1 MTTPPRRISDR
12 YELGDTLGFGGMSEV
27 HLARDTRL
35 SRDVAIK
42 ILRAD
47 LARDPSFY
55 LRFRREAQNAA
66 SLNHPTI
73 VQVYDTGEAETPTG
87 PLPYIV
93 MEYVD
98 GETLRDVLRRD
109 GHIAPRTAMT
119 WMADVCAALDFSH
132 KNGIVHRD
140 MKPANVMLSKSGEIK
155 VMDFG
160 IARAM
165 SDPNAGMTQTA
176 AVIGTAQYLSPE
188 QARGETVDA
197 RSDVYAAGC
206 VLFELLTGEPPFT
219 GDSPVSVAYQHVR
232 EDPRTPS
239 AVLSSVPPELDSIV
253 LKAISK
259 NPANRY
265 QTAGE
270 MRQDLIRVL
279 AGRKP
284 EAPMI
289 MSDADRDFMLGGAS
303 RGRGRQA
310 AAAGAAGAAG
320 ATAAGATG
328 TSPAKP
334 DDGESPSDDVD
345 PDAPTQEVRK
355 PRVVPPARHA
365 QGQKRNRTR
374 LILAISAAVIVA
386 ILAVVGLAYWL
397 NSSGGTPHETEVS
410 MPNQI
415 GKPAS
420 DAQVALQR
428 LGFDVQT
435 RRENSD
441 TVPLDHVITTNPTP
455 DARAVKGQS
464 VTMVVSSG
472 PKIALV
478 PDVTGKPQQQATDQL
493 TKAGFTVDKDVTRT
507 SSASVAAGSVV
518 STNPAGRTNVPL
530 NQPIKLTVSTGPEQI
545 RVPDVTNQQVDQAKS
560 NLSELGFKV
569 TTSDVESDQ
578 PTGTVVGQNPTGG
591 TTVTKGSAV
600 SLQVA
605 KQPPKITMP
614 RVTGMDLNAAK
625 AALISAGFTGT
636 INVDGS
642 VKSNL
647 PWTDNQVYGQSPG
660 TGAQVDANGSVTL
673 KYWARK

>member
-1 MTTPPRRISDR
+1 MTPPRRISDR

-73 VQVYDTGEAETPTG
+73 VQVYDTGEAETSTG

-93 MEYVD
+93 MEYVE

-109 GHIAPRTAMT
+109 GQIAPRTAMT

-140 MKPANVMLSKSGEIK
+140 MKPANVMLSKAGEIK

-165 SDPNAGMTQTA
+165 SDPSASMTQTA

-188 QARGETVDA
+188 QARGEAVDA

-239 AVLSSVPPELDSIV
+239 SVLSTVPPKLDSIV

-265 QTAGE
+265 QSAGE

-289 MSDADRDFMLGGAS
+289 MTDADRDSMLGD
-303 RGRGRQA
+303 GRQRTGRA
-310 AAAGAAGAAG
+310 TPAHVGVAGADGGGQPPDESGGAGADGAG
-320 ATAAGATG
+320 RRRRQ
-328 TSPAKP
+328 P
-334 DDGESPSDDVD
+334 DREG
-345 PDAPTQEVRK
+345 
-355 PRVVPPARHA
+355 RVS
-365 QGQKRNRTR
+365 KW
-374 LILAISAAVIVA
+374 ILGVAAAVIA
-386 ILAVVGLAYWL
+386 IILVVGTALYL
-397 NSSGGTPHETEVS
+397 TRGNSQVPQVAVPSE
-410 MPNQI
+410 I
-415 GKPAS
+415 GQSAS
-420 DAQVALQR
+420 DAQVALTR
-428 LGFDVQT
+428 LGFQVQIN
-435 RRENSD
+435 RIND
-441 TVPLDHVITTNPTP
+441 NVVPVDHVISSTP
-455 DARAVKGQS
+455 SPGAQATKGRTVILQ
-464 VTMVVSSG
+464 VSLG
-472 PKIALV
+472 PKIAPV
-478 PDVTGKPQQQATDQL
+478 PNVAGKSVQVATATL
-493 TKAGFTVDKDVTRT
+493 TAAGFTVSKNVTRVP
-507 SSASVAAGSVV
+507 SATVPSGSVV
-518 STNPAGRTNVPL
+518 STTPAANADTPQ
-530 NQPIKLTVSTGPEQI
+530 NQPITLSVSTGPQQV
-545 RVPDVTNQQVDQAKS
+545 RVPDVTNQQVGQAQA
-560 NLSELGFKV
+560 NLQGLGFVV
-569 TTSDVESDQ
+569 TVQQVDSNA
-578 PTGTVVGQNPTGG
+578 PAGTVVAQSPVGGSNAPKG
-591 TTVTKGSAV
+591 TTVT
-600 SLQVA
+600 LQVA
-605 KQPPKITMP
+605 RVNRIAMP
-614 RVTGMDLNAAK
+614 NLINLDLNAAK
-625 AALISAGFTGT
+625 AALLSAGFMG
-636 INVDGS
+636 IIDVDGS

-647 PWTDNQVYGQSPG
+647 PWTDNKVWQQSPAPG
-660 TGAQVDANGSVTL
+660 SQVDSNGTVL
-673 KYWARK
+673 LRYWAPRS

>member
-1 MTTPPRRISDR
+1 MTPPRRISDR

-109 GHIAPRTAMT
+109 GTIAPRTAMT

-140 MKPANVMLSKSGEIK
+140 MKPANVMLSKAGEIK

-165 SDPNAGMTQTA
+165 SDPSASMTQTA

-188 QARGETVDA
+188 QARGESVDA

-219 GDSPVSVAYQHVR
+219 GDSPVAVAYQHVR

-265 QTAGE
+265 QSAGE

-284 EAPMI
+284 EAPTI
-289 MSDADRDFMLGGAS
+289 MTDADRQSLLGDGRSRGGRATPARIAAGSGGA
-303 RGRGRQA
+303 G
-310 AAAGAAGAAG
+310 AGAG
-320 ATAAGATG
+320 ATAAEQ
-328 TSPAKP
+328 
-334 DDGESPSDDVD
+334 DDGDGGDGGSTEP
-345 PDAPTQEVRK
+345 AP
-355 PRVVPPARHA
+355 
-365 QGQKRNRTR
+365 RTR
-374 LILAISAAVIVA
+374 VERRRAETRERRVNRWVLGVAAAVIAVLLVIGIGVYLTRPDNAAVQVA
-386 ILAVVGLAYWL
+386 V
-397 NSSGGTPHETEVS
+397 PTE
-410 MPNQI
+410 I
-415 GKPAS
+415 GKPVA
-420 DAQVALQR
+420 DAQVALTR
-428 LGFDVQT
+428 LGFQVQIQ
-435 RRENSD
+435 RVND
-441 TVPLDHVITTNPTP
+441 NTVPVDQVISTTPSAGAQT
-455 DARAVKGQS
+455 DKGHTVILQ
-464 VTMVVSSG
+464 VSAG
-472 PKIALV
+472 PKISPV
-478 PDVTGKPQQQATDQL
+478 VDVTGKTQQVATEML
-493 TKAGFTVDKDVTRT
+493 TKAGFTVSKTVTKVPSDKVP
-507 SSASVAAGSVV
+507 AGSVI
-518 STNPAGRTNVPL
+518 STNPTANTNVPV
-530 NQPIKLTVSTGPEQI
+530 NQPVTLTVSSGPQKV
-545 RVPDVTNQQVDQAKS
+545 RVPDVTNQQVAQAQA
-560 NLSELGFKV
+560 NLIGLGFAV
-569 TTSDVESDQ
+569 TVTQVDSMQ
-578 PTGTVVGQNPTGG
+578 PAGTVVAQTPTGG
-591 TTVTKGSAV
+591 SNAAKGSTVT
-600 SLQVA
+600 LQVA
-605 KQPPKITMP
+605 RVNRISMP
-614 RVTGMDLNAAK
+614 NVTNLDLNAAK

-647 PWTDNQVYGQSPG
+647 PWTDNKVYRQSPAPG
-660 TGAQVDANGSVTL
+660 DQVDSNGTIQL
-673 KYWARK
+673 WYWSPRS